1 MLRGELMELDL
12 PEAGT
17 NGPVDLGGVVAERR
31 RREVEAF
38 ALLKPAV
45 EGLADRDAHAVGA
58 AGGPMVH
65 DVPEG
70 SVGCLGA
77 TVERLRDLVALA
89 GLRVVAQRDP

>member
-58 AGGPMVH
+58 AGGLTVH
-65 DVPEG
+65 EVPE
-70 SVGCLGA
+70 SSIGCPCA
-77 TVERLRDLVALA
+77 AVERL
-89 GLRVVAQRDP
+89 

>member
-1 MLRGELMELDL
+1 MLRRELVELDL

-17 NGPVDLGGVVAERR
+17 NGPVDLGGVVADRR

-77 TVERLRDLVALA
+77 TVERL
-89 GLRVVAQRDP
+89 